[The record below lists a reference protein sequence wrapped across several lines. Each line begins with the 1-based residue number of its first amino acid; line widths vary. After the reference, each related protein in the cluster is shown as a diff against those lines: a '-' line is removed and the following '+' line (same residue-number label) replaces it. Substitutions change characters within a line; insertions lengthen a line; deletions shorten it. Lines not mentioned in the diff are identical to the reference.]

1 MFEPMKING
10 SPIYVDSEVLPHITS
25 DTYCDNSRDC
35 TMKIVAFDMKIERS
49 VRSLKFDS
57 SKKYSD
63 VLPESLVTIGTFA
76 MSEIS
81 G

>member
-1 MFEPMKING
+1 
-10 SPIYVDSEVLPHITS
+10 
-25 DTYCDNSRDC
+25 
-35 TMKIVAFDMKIERS
+35 MKIVAFDMKIERS
-49 VRSLKFDS
+49 VSSLKFDS